1 MEEFLSKWYGI
12 LAFVLFDLIALTVV
26 ICITYRW
33 FFKRFFDFFL
43 SLFCILLL
51 SSIYIITALVIRS
64 AVKAGRVESV
74 LTGET
79 FVGKKGKKIT
89 LHAFSLG
96 KLKKLPR
103 LFDVFFG
110 RLSFIGVMPLK
121 GSDCT
126 FLDEDEE
133 ERLTV
138 RTGLINPL
146 VTTGDEDTD
155 YDDMI
160 QNDVRYAR
168 RFSFF
173 GDCKIFFTWL
183 IGKIRGNGNGYLG
196 KTRETSYAKALLD
209 EGRITQEDYRV
220 ACEEEN

>member
-12 LAFVLFDLIALTVV
+12 LAFVLFDLVALTVV

-51 SSIYIITALVIRS
+51 SPIYIITALVIRS
-64 AVKAGRVESV
+64 AVKAGREESV

-89 LHAFSLG
+89 LHAFSES
-96 KLKKLPR
+96 KLAKLPR
-103 LFDVFFG
+103 IFDVLYG
-110 RLSFIGVMPLK
+110 RLSFVGVMPLK
-121 GSDCT
+121 ASDCA

-133 ERLTV
+133 ERLLV
-138 RTGLINPL
+138 RAGLINPL
-146 VTTGDEDTD
+146 VTVGDEDTD

-160 QNDVRYAR
+160 ENDVRYVK

-173 GDCKIFFTWL
+173 GDLKIFFTWL

-196 KTRETSYAKALLD
+196 KTRTISYAKALLD